1 MRTAFVI
8 AAVTTPI
15 ACITFWSALPGQ
27 ANNRRLIVPDLPP
40 LPPVQTTS
48 NIDIEQQF
56 VYVQLRNSLSLSR
69 LAVSLSL
76 DPSLLARLNNLDSDA
91 VMSKG
96 HWCVV
101 PSQQRSRLL
110 MLTAVDASSIRTTAP
125 KDLSQAVVKQA
136 SSHQVDSLSSFL
148 QRHGIQQTELKT
160 LTPDQADG
168 ELKLGR
174 EMRVSRSA
182 GRSLL
187 AIRPSVSGGVSWPS
201 IPELTDPQSAPQPA
215 AKYQWPTK
223 GVFTSGYGWRWGRMH
238 KGIDIANNT
247 GTSIHAARDG
257 TVTHA
262 GWMGAY
268 GFLVEIAHDDGE
280 STRYAHNSRLMVQ
293 QGQRVRQGTRIALM
307 GSTGRST
314 GPHLHFEIRRPGG
327 GASNPLAVLPPRQS

>member
-1 MRTAFVI
+1 MRTALVI
-8 AAVTTPI
+8 AAVTTPL
-15 ACITFWSALPGQ
+15 ACITFWSALPSQ
-27 ANNRRLIVPDLPP
+27 ANNQRSIVPDHPP
-40 LPPVQTTS
+40 LPPVHTTS
-48 NIDIEQQF
+48 SSDTEQQL
-56 VYVQLRNSLSLSR
+56 VYVQLKSSLSLSR

-76 DPSLLARLNNLDSDA
+76 DPNLLARLNNVDSDS
-91 VMSKG
+91 VLSRG
-96 HWCVV
+96 HWFVV
-101 PSQQRSRLL
+101 PSQLRSRLL
-110 MLTAVDASSIRTTAP
+110 MLTAVDDSSIRTTAP
-125 KDLSQAVVKQA
+125 KGLFQTVVKQA
-136 SSHQVDSLSSFL
+136 SSQQVDSLGSSF

-160 LTPDQADG
+160 LTPDQTDD

-174 EMRVSRSA
+174 EMRLSRSA
-182 GRSLL
+182 GSSLL
-187 AIRPSVSGGVSWPS
+187 AIHPSVNGGVSWPS
-201 IPELTDPQSAPQPA
+201 IPQLPDPQSTPQPA
-215 AKYQWPTK
+215 AKYQWPTE

-293 QGQRVRQGTRIALM
+293 QGQWVRQGTRIALM